1 MSALGKIPIRHP
13 KRRRRQRARQRTD
26 RTKSMAETAI
36 PPLPQVEI
44 GLACDAGSSSA
55 GIHGLGDLFKY
66 AGEIAT
72 THQPGAHRAPLRIT
86 HWLADDLRAEVRCT
100 HDSSPGAPFRP
111 AVLVIP
117 GNERATRE
125 ATADHPLVPWLRQ
138 KHSEG
143 VVLAA
148 VCGGVFVLARTGL
161 LAGRQATTHW
171 ALADQFARQFPDVFM
186 ESDRMVI
193 DYGDVVTA
201 GGVLAWADLGL
212 RLVERFLGPA
222 VMMATARY
230 MLVDPP
236 GREQRFYSDFDPR
249 TKHGDDAVLK
259 AQRWLATQRERA
271 VSVAEV
277 SRYACLEPRTF
288 LRRFLN
294 ATGMRPSEYHQSLR
308 ISRAREMLEFSR
320 KSINEIAS
328 AVGYEDVGGFRR
340 VFQKL
345 MGLTPSDYR
354 RRFCAPR
361 ALLGERPAA
370 LSHASSMPDPAGSIS
385 ALRD

>member
-1 MSALGKIPIRHP
+1 
-13 KRRRRQRARQRTD
+13 
-26 RTKSMAETAI
+26 MAESAI
-36 PPLPQVEI
+36 HSFPRLEV
-44 GLACDAGSSSA
+44 GLACDAGSSAA

-66 AGEIAT
+66 ANQVAEKRQAEGG
-72 THQPGAHRAPLRIT
+72 PPPVRIS
-86 HWLADDLRAEVRCT
+86 HWLAGDDGGEVRCT
-100 HDSSPGAPFRP
+100 FDSEPGAAPHAP

-117 GNERATRE
+117 GNERATLE
-125 ATADHPLVPWLRQ
+125 TKADAPLVRWLHQ
-138 KHSEG
+138 EHAKG
-143 VVLAA
+143 TVLAA
-148 VCGGVFVLARTGL
+148 VCGGVFILARTGL

-171 ALADQFARQFPDVFM
+171 ALKDQFAHQFPDVFI

-193 DYGDVVTA
+193 DYGDVMTA

-236 GREQRFYSDFDPR
+236 GREQRFYSDFDLR
-249 TKHGDDAVLK
+249 THHGDDAVLK
-259 AQRWLATQRERA
+259 AQLWLASQRERA

-294 ATGMRPSEYHQSLR
+294 ATGMRPSEYQQGLR

-320 KSINEIAS
+320 RSINEIAS

-340 VFQKL
+340 VFQKI

-354 RRFCAPR
+354 RRFCAPHGFESMAADAGATR
-361 ALLGERPAA
+361 QSTSTLLQRP
-370 LSHASSMPDPAGSIS
+370 
-385 ALRD
+385 